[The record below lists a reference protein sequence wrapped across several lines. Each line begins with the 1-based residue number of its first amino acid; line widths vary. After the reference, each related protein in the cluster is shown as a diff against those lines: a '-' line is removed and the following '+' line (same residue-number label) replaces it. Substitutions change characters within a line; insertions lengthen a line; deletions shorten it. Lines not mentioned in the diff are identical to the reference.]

1 MKHNKNLT
9 NLAQQLRKNMTR
21 EERKL
26 WYEFLQQYPCQFH
39 RQVTVGRYILD
50 FYCSK
55 AKLAIELD
63 GSQHYEPENLK
74 KEQERTLFLEKNGIY
89 VLRFQNEE
97 ILQNFRDACETID
110 FEVQKRLF

>member
-1 MKHNKNLT
+1 MRHNKDLT
-9 NLAQQLRKNMTR
+9 NLAQLLRKNMTK

-26 WYEFLQQYPCQFH
+26 WYEFLQQHPCQFH

-63 GSQHYEPENLK
+63 GSQHYEPENQE
-74 KEQERTLFLEKNGIY
+74 KERERTEF
-89 VLRFQNEE
+89 
-97 ILQNFRDACETID
+97 
-110 FEVQKRLF
+110 